1 MKNSLNE
8 PERPQSQALYYKVKA
23 TFQFSPQGETGMNL
37 TPALS
42 RPTGEGES
50 FAVAGEK
57 QGAVFTRPSQ
67 ECRETFECGSLRPSD
82 GRGVRGEGRRAL

>member
-8 PERPQSQALYYKVKA
+8 PERSQSHTLYCKVKI
-23 TFQFSPQGETGMNL
+23 TFQFSPQGEMGMTL

-42 RPTGEGES
+42 RPTGDVES

-57 QGAVFTRPSQ
+57 HGAVFTGQSQ
-67 ECRETFECGSLRPSD
+67 
-82 GRGVRGEGRRAL
+82 